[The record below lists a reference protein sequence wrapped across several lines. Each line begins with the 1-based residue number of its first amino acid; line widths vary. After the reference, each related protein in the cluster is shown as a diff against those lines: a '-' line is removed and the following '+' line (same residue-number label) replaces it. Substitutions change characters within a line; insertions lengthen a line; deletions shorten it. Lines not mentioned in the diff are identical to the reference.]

1 MKTAEEILKKYDY
14 DVIKRPRP
22 KLMLAMQEYATQERQ
37 KAIQECIKKID
48 IDDREIR
55 QAAEDRLNPY
65 PSSPMDEFKRG
76 MKEMRAIG
84 VTELK
89 KLKQK

>member
-37 KAIQECIKKID
+37 KAIQECQQLLANKLMLKAVAVI
-48 IDDREIR
+48 
-55 QAAEDRLNPY
+55 ED
-65 PSSPMDEFKRG
+65 
-76 MKEMRAIG
+76 
-84 VTELK
+84 LK
-89 KLKQK
+89 N

>member
-37 KAIQECIKKID
+37 KAIQECIDKVKSLTGASVYFI
-48 IDDREIR
+48 
-55 QAAEDRLNPY
+55 
-65 PSSPMDEFKRG
+65 
-76 MKEMRAIG
+76 KE
-84 VTELK
+84 ELE

>member
-14 DVIKRPRP
+14 DAIKRPRP

-37 KAIQECIKKID
+37 KAIQECIDTVVKYWPPDSAHSLLFTSLI
-48 IDDREIR
+48 
-55 QAAEDRLNPY
+55 
-65 PSSPMDEFKRG
+65 S
-76 MKEMRAIG
+76 
-84 VTELK
+84 ELE